1 MITSKQFA
9 LKIEDIVKSK
19 KIPYIDAVCLYC
31 ESNGIDTGTVGKLV
45 NKSLKEKIKLEAE
58 KLNFLPKTSKLLL

>member
-9 LKIEDIVKSK
+9 FKIEDVVKSK
-19 KIPYIDAVCLYC
+19 KISYIEAVCLHC
-31 ESNGIDTGTVGKLV
+31 ENNGIDTGSVGKLI